1 MDTIHKIPFEFIM
14 DYLNPKKIKIRPM
27 FGCFGLYVNNKI
39 VFFLRERKEKPTY
52 NGVWVA
58 TTLENFAALSKT
70 LPSINQHL
78 KLVKDHNS
86 THTWLFLS
94 VQDDKFETVVIKACG
109 LVTKGDKRIGNST
122 KKSLTTA

>member
-1 MDTIHKIPFEFIM
+1 MDTEYKIPFEFVM
-14 DYLNPKKIKIRPM
+14 DYLNPKKVKIKPM

-58 TTLENFAALSKT
+58 TTTEYLASLSKA

-78 KLVKDHNS
+78 KLVKDKNS
-86 THTWLFLS
+86 NGTWLFIS
-94 VQDDKFETVVIKACG
+94 VQDDKFEDVVIKACG
-109 LVTKGDKRIGNST
+109 LVTKGDKRIGKVT
-122 KKSLTTA
+122 KGSLATI